1 MFVAMNTFSMANETT
16 VPAVAKAF
24 AVLRWVAGREKAVG
38 VSEIARATGISKATV
53 HGLVRALRAEGAL
66 EEAGPKRY
74 RLGPALLD
82 LALGRTPRARLE
94 AACRPAAERVARH
107 TGLSAMLG
115 VAEGPKLRIVL
126 VAEGRDEVRVNAEP
140 GMAIPLAAGATGKV
154 AMAWHL
160 LPVPNPL
167 PRFTQRSITNPAAMA
182 RELDTVRERGVAFDR
197 GEYLPGVVAAAAPV
211 FGAGEQPAG
220 ILYAVGLEGMVDAR
234 RLEAAGEAVRAAAR
248 EAGAALG
255 GAPVAERRHP

>member
-1 MFVAMNTFSMANETT
+1 MFKNMNPFSMEDRHPA
-16 VPAVAKAF
+16 PAVAKAF
-24 AVLRWVAGREKAVG
+24 AVLRWVAGRERAAG

-66 EEAGPKRY
+66 EEVGLKRY

-94 AACRPAAERVARH
+94 AACRPVAERVARH
-107 TGLSAMLG
+107 TGLSVMLG
-115 VAEGPKLRIVL
+115 VAEGPKLRIAL
-126 VAEGRDEVRVNAEP
+126 VVEGRDEVRVNAEP

-154 AMAWHL
+154 AMAWGL
-160 LPVPNPL
+160 LPVPDPL
-167 PRFTQRSITNPAAMA
+167 PRFTERSITDPAAMA
-182 RELDTVRERGVAFDR
+182 RELEAVRERGVAFDR
-197 GEYLPGVVAAAAPV
+197 GEYLTGVVAAAAPV
-211 FGAGEQPAG
+211 FGAGGRPAG

-234 RLEAAGEAVRAAAR
+234 RLEAAGEAVRTAAR

-255 GAPVAERRHP
+255 AGAERRDP